1 MQSETCGLNLSRL
14 IRVRHHES
22 VSIDFSGST
31 LRVLAAASG
40 HAACKMDELAELQAL
55 LGAVQKQ
62 EVKYRLN
69 ERNCKELLVKLIE
82 KSLVELIVTLV
93 RLYTDQ

>member
-1 MQSETCGLNLSRL
+1 MPTPALFNPSSKQIL
-14 IRVRHHES
+14 
-22 VSIDFSGST
+22 
-31 LRVLAAASG
+31 VL
-40 HAACKMDELAELQAL
+40 KMDELAELQAL

-82 KSLVELIVTLV
+82 KKLVELIVTLV
-93 RLYTDQ
+93 NPYSIIRHT